1 MKILLI
7 IILCIILFRIYFIFL
22 EQKSLYHPY
31 KEIPETPANLGIAYE
46 DVNFSCSP
54 LAVSGGI
61 PSKAG
66 KTNDEPLL
74 NGWFIPAK
82 DAKVTVLYCHGNA
95 GNIYHRLHKVKF
107 FHEMGVNF
115 FIFDYRGYGKSSG
128 NPSEKGLYKDAQA
141 AYDYIV
147 SRSDVDKNKIVV
159 YGKSLGGPVAAEL
172 CLHRKASA
180 LILEGSFASV
190 ALRAQQLYPFL
201 PMKLLIAQ
209 KYDTM
214 AKVKDLPIPKLIVHG
229 RQDEVIS
236 FSHAEILF
244 KSAAWPKQFL
254 PFEGGHNDDVYVTSA
269 AYREKLEKFLKD
281 NALF

>member
-7 IILCIILFRIYFIFL
+7 IILGVIIFKIYFIFL

-31 KEIPETPANLGIAYE
+31 KEIPETPTNSGIKYE
-46 DVNFSCSP
+46 DVNF
-54 LAVSGGI
+54 
-61 PSKAG
+61 KTDDG
-66 KTNDEPLL
+66 KLL
-74 NGWFIPAK
+74 NGWFVPAK

-115 FIFDYRGYGKSSG
+115 FIFDYRGYGKSTG

-141 AYDYIV
+141 AYDYII

-159 YGKSLGGPVAAEL
+159 YGKSLGGPVAADL
-172 CLHRKASA
+172 CLHKKASA

-201 PMKLLIAQ
+201 PMKLLITQ
-209 KYDTM
+209 KYDAM
-214 AKVKDLPIPKLIVHG
+214 DKVKNIHIPKLIAHG
-229 RQDEVIS
+229 RRDEVIS
-236 FSHAEILF
+236 FRHGEILF
-244 KSAAWPKQFL
+244 GVAAEPKQFL
-254 PFEGGHNDDVYVTSA
+254 PFDGGHNDDTYVTSV
-269 AYREKLEKFLKD
+269 AYKEVLQKFLKD
-281 NALF
+281 SSLL

>member
-7 IILCIILFRIYFIFL
+7 IILGTIIFKIYFIFL

-31 KEIPETPANLGIAYE
+31 KEIPETPMNLGIEFE
-46 DVNFSCSP
+46 DVNF
-54 LAVSGGI
+54 
-61 PSKAG
+61 KTDDG
-66 KTNDEPLL
+66 KLL
-74 NGWFIPAK
+74 NGWFVPTK

-95 GNIYHRLHKVKF
+95 GNIYHRLHKVRF

-115 FIFDYRGYGKSSG
+115 FIFDYRGYGKSTA

-147 SRSDVDKNKIVV
+147 SRSEVDKNKIVV
-159 YGKSLGGPVAAEL
+159 YGKSLGGPVAADL
-172 CLHRKASA
+172 CLLRNTNA

-190 ALRAQQLYPFL
+190 VLRAQQLYPFL
-201 PMKLLIAQ
+201 PMKLLITQ

-214 AKVKDLPIPKLIVHG
+214 AKVKNMKIPKLIAHG

-236 FSHAEILF
+236 FRHGEILF
-244 KSAAWPKQFL
+244 KVAAEPKRFL
-254 PFEGGHNDDVYVTSA
+254 PFNGGHNDDVFVTSD
-269 AYREKLEKFLKD
+269 AYKEELKKFLVD
-281 NALF
+281 NKIL